1 MTISHEP
8 YGLDADELIGL
19 LALLKGIQPPI
30 IIGGQ
35 SLNLLARHYG
45 VGHSDDLVSIDL
57 DLLGD
62 EEDAMAVARLWEA
75 ETHFPTMDEYTP
87 NTAVLLVPRQ
97 NKPPL
102 TVDVLENVA
111 GVAFGGAV
119 AFLEL
124 EDPATKV
131 RLRVLHPLP
140 CLQSRLWN
148 IYGPLSRR
156 NPREVDR
163 LRLAIQVLHRHLATR
178 LDVEDVRGALNLIER
193 FCKTTI
199 LSHTGK
205 AAWFFDGVDLL
216 HAIPAK
222 HPRLPPEFRARRWPE
237 LRNHVARA
245 RKCRGERK
253 TRKKLDG
260 GPAAAR

>member
-1 MTISHEP
+1 MMAGSPEP

-19 LALLKGIQPPI
+19 LTLLKGIQPPI

-35 SLNLLARHYG
+35 ALNLLARHYG
-45 VGHSDDLVSIDL
+45 VGRSDDLVSIDL
-57 DLLGD
+57 DLLGN
-62 EEDAMAVARLWEA
+62 EEEAMDLARLWQA

-87 NTAVLLVPRQ
+87 NTAILLVPRQ

-111 GVAFGGAV
+111 GVAFGGAI
-119 AFLEL
+119 AFLEFQ
-124 EDPATKV
+124 DPATKIHV
-131 RLRVLHPLP
+131 RVLHPLP

-163 LRLAIQVLHRHLATR
+163 LRLAIQVLHRHLETR

-193 FCKTTI
+193 FCKTTV
-199 LSHTGK
+199 LSRTGK

-216 HAIPAK
+216 NAIPVE
-222 HPRLPPEFRARRWPE
+222 HPRLPPEFRAHRWPD
-237 LRNHVARA
+237 LQDHVTRA
-245 RKCRGERK
+245 RQRGERK

-260 GPAAAR
+260 GPAAR